1 MLSPYLIG
9 YLGVGIVALIAVF
22 VQHRSSSDS
31 GLLFSTKSILEA
43 NPGKNKAWLIF
54 ASTVLAP
61 VIAVLF
67 IVVLWPLLVAMF
79 IQDRRLIQERR
90 NFENHP
96 NFGVQHKDLISKLE
110 LAEIERNERVVDPMH
125 AVPDVPFGHL
135 NSAWKAF
142 EQTITEGDELW
153 SFRSHWVN
161 RWKEIELHAGYVR
174 VHGQDIKGH
183 FLTEHRAIEREELT
197 VQ

>member
-22 VQHRSSSDS
+22 VQHGSSSDAGS
-31 GLLFSTKSILEA
+31 LFSTKSILEA

-54 ASTVLAP
+54 ASTVLVP

-67 IVVLWPLLVAMF
+67 IVALWPLLVVMF
-79 IQDRRLIQERR
+79 IQDRRLLQERR
-90 NFENHP
+90 NFENYP
-96 NFGVQHKDLISKLE
+96 DFGVQHKDLISKLE
-110 LAEIERNERVVDPMH
+110 LAEIETSERVVDPMH

-142 EQTITEGDELW
+142 EQTIMEGDELW
-153 SFRSHWVN
+153 SFRSRWVN
-161 RWKEIELHAGYVR
+161 RWKDIELHAGYVR

-197 VQ
+197 VP

>member
-9 YLGVGIVALIAVF
+9 YLGVGILALIAVF

-43 NPGKNKAWLIF
+43 NPEKNKAWLIF

-79 IQDRRLIQERR
+79 IQDRRLTQERR

-110 LAEIERNERVVDPMH
+110 RAEIERNERVVDPMH